1 MKISDQVRQIMT
13 VRNDMAMLQQD
24 LTMQEKL
31 WKQAEIQLNQQNAK
45 LRGEVEDLKKQVKA
59 GYKIKRDL
67 VKAQQSLEEEQRRST
82 DLDNEASMQE
92 KKWQMEVKFLDDRK
106 NNVTALHRQV
116 NETASKEIS
125 RAEAVHLQLHK
136 DAATLKLALGN
147 FQDQY
152 KTEQEQMEFDNSKA
166 KAEQAELA
174 RQIAAMKEGL
184 KRIQGKLRPRHEFDK
199 EELMLKANLKK
210 ETDTIVHLQA
220 EQQQIVTEC
229 TKEMQ
234 EQDQIKCAE
243 EGKLRARQQE
253 KTQFCNA
260 VQVQNQV
267 LRQDLAKCGL
277 LAGVGPKPAEAPATP
292 GGLLAPPVP
301 VRDEERL
308 LSAPAPAGAGV
319 PAVAATPAVA
329 SAPVPAPV
337 LPVVG
342 MAY

>member
-1 MKISDQVRQIMT
+1 MLQQDLTMQTWSFLKESMMKISDQVRQIMT

-174 RQIAAMKEGL
+174 RQIDAMKEGL

-199 EELMLKANLKK
+199 
-210 ETDTIVHLQA
+210 
-220 EQQQIVTEC
+220 
-229 TKEMQ
+229 
-234 EQDQIKCAE
+234 
-243 EGKLRARQQE
+243 
-253 KTQFCNA
+253 
-260 VQVQNQV
+260 
-267 LRQDLAKCGL
+267 
-277 LAGVGPKPAEAPATP
+277 
-292 GGLLAPPVP
+292 
-301 VRDEERL
+301 
-308 LSAPAPAGAGV
+308 
-319 PAVAATPAVA
+319 
-329 SAPVPAPV
+329 
-337 LPVVG
+337 
-342 MAY
+342 